1 MRLELSAR
9 SLVLLI
15 GASGAGKST
24 FCRRWFRPTEILSS
38 DHFRAMLTDDE
49 SDQSVNEEAF
59 ALLYQVMAR
68 RLSRGRRTVLDA
80 TSVRA
85 EDRQRPLALAR
96 QYQASPVAIVF
107 ALPPSLCRSRN
118 AARPHRHVPEPVLEW
133 QLEQVAASLESL
145 PREGFDQV
153 LILRSE
159 AEVAAFSLSP
169 DAGTVQ
175 PDAGTVQ

>member
-24 FCRRWFRPTEILSS
+24 FCQRWFRPTEVLSS

-59 ALLYQVMAR
+59 ALLYQVMAV

-96 QYQASPVAIVF
+96 QYRASLVAIVF

-118 AARPHRHVPEPVLEW
+118 DARPHRRVPEAVLEW

-159 AEVAAFSLSP
+159 AEVAALSLSI

-175 PDAGTVQ
+175 

>member
-24 FCRRWFRPTEILSS
+24 FCRRWFRPTEVLSS

-59 ALLYQVMAR
+59 GLLYQVMAE

-85 EDRQRPLALAR
+85 EDRQRPMALAR
-96 QYQASPVAIVF
+96 QYGGSLVAIVF

-118 AARPHRHVPEPVLEW
+118 AARPQRRVPEAVLEW
-133 QLEQVAASLESL
+133 QLEQVAASLELL

-175 PDAGTVQ
+175 